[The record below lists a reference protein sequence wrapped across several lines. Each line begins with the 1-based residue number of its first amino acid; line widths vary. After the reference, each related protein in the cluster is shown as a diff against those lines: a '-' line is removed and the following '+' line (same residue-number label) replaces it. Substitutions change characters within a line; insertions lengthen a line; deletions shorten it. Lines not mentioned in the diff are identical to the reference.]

1 MPAVAAKHVAVK
13 VVSTKIAYYDRAHSA
28 IASRS
33 RVFYARVRAAEVE
46 RGSGRGSGRGDA
58 ARRWLWWAVV
68 AEALIAAVRARAFTS
83 DTNVACRS
91 RPAVSQS

>member
-28 IASRS
+28 IAGRS
-33 RVFYARVRAAEVE
+33 RVFYVGVRAAEVE
-46 RGSGRGSGRGDA
+46 RGSGRRREDA
-58 ARRWLWWAVV
+58 ARRWQCWAVV
-68 AEALIAAVRARAFTS
+68 AEALIAAVRTRAFTS
-83 DTNVACRS
+83 DTNVACRAL